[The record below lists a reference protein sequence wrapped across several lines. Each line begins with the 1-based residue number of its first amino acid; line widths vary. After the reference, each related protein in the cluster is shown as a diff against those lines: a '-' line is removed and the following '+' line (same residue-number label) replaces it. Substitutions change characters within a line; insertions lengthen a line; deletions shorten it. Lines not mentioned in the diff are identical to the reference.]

1 MKIEDIQKNAFAMP
15 FTSPSYPKI
24 DFKFFNREF
33 FIITYETDIELLRE
47 IVPEPLKVVDPI
59 VKFEVIR
66 MPDSYGFGDYTE
78 SGQVIQVEFEGKIG
92 SYVHSMYL
100 DDASPIASGREI
112 WGFPKKYAHP
122 ELLVDTDTLVGK
134 LKYNNLY
141 VAIATMGYKYQELDK
156 DQIKHKFENDPNFLL
171 KIIPN
176 CNGRD
181 VDICQLVRYYM
192 KDVIVKGA
200 WTGPSALQFFHNA
213 LAPVAKLPVKRIISA
228 SHIISDLTL
237 GFGEVVYDY
246 LSPTSPTISVK

>member
-1 MKIEDIQKNAFAMP
+1 MNIEDIKQQAFAMP
-15 FTSPSYPKI
+15 LTSPSYPKI
-24 DFKFFNREF
+24 DFKFLNREF
-33 FIITYETDIELLRE
+33 FIITYETDIELLRA
-47 IVPEPLKVVDPI
+47 IVPEPLKVIHPI

-78 SGQVIQVEFEGKIG
+78 SGQVISVEYNGRSG
-92 SYVHSMYL
+92 SYVHAMYL
-100 DDASPIASGREI
+100 NDAAPIVSGREI

-122 ELLVDTDTLVGK
+122 ELKVDVDTLVGK

-141 VAIATMGYKYQELDK
+141 VAIATMGYKFQELDAA
-156 DQIKHKFENDPNFLL
+156 QIKHSLENDPNFLL

-192 KDVIVKGA
+192 KDVTVKGA
-200 WTGPSALQFFHNA
+200 WTGPCALQLFENA
-213 LAPVAKLPVKRIISA
+213 LAPVAALPVKKVLSA
-228 SHIISDLTL
+228 THIVSDLTL

-246 LSPTSPTISVK
+246 LK